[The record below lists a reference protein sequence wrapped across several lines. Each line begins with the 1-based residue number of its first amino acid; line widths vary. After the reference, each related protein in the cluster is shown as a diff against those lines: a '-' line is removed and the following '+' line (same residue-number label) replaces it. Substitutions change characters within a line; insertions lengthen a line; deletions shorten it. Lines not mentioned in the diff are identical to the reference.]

1 MYIRSE
7 YRCPSRASMLD
18 TLPDLNSTAIV
29 KNIYPEISVFINF
42 IHIYL
47 LNGLSVKA
55 TVSLN
60 SL

>member
-1 MYIRSE
+1 
-7 YRCPSRASMLD
+7 MLD

-29 KNIYPEISVFINF
+29 KNVYPEISVFINF

-60 SL
+60 AL